1 MGHIMKMEVVLLFL
15 MMTKVLTTDIQ
26 YDHRNQS
33 LDNRCDVC
41 MDVITDLDAW
51 ITSDKNLD
59 EIVQYVQGI
68 CNGLDYIDPVWETLC
83 LGLISDLLPEIILEL
98 VEYFLTPS
106 EVCVKIGWCGTTS
119 STT

>member
-1 MGHIMKMEVVLLFL
+1 MKMEVVLLFL

-59 EIVQYVQGI
+59 EIVQYVQGVSRDFNI
-68 CNGLDYIDPVWETLC
+68 RAAKRTFG
-83 LGLISDLLPEIILEL
+83 S
-98 VEYFLTPS
+98 FFRS
-106 EVCVKIGWCGTTS
+106 
-119 STT
+119 